1 MIALITGKI
10 VDKQPGQALLMTAG
24 GVGYRVFISLNTYYE
39 LPAVGQEVSLF
50 THTAVREDAIHLF
63 GFAHEQE
70 KQLFNKL
77 IAVSGVGA
85 KLALTLLGGIA
96 PLELWQ
102 ALRARDLERLTKIP
116 GIGKKT
122 AARLLVELEGKLPP
136 AGSSAELAAEDQLQ
150 ADAVSA
156 LINFGY
162 PEASAQKALK
172 AVNASE
178 NPPGDL
184 PELLKA
190 CLRFLGNIK

>member
-1 MIALITGKI
+1 M
-10 VDKQPGQALLMTAG
+10 DKQPGQALIMTAG

-39 LPAVGQEVSLF
+39 LPAVGQEISLF
-50 THTAVREDAIHLF
+50 THTTVREDAIHLF
-63 GFAHEQE
+63 GFVHEQE

-85 KLALTLLGGIA
+85 KLALSLLGGIA
-96 PLELWQ
+96 PAELWQ
-102 ALRARDLERLTKIP
+102 ALRSRDIERLTKIP
-116 GIGKKT
+116 GVGKKT

-136 AGSSAELAAEDQLQ
+136 ADLSANLATEDQLQ

-156 LINFGY
+156 LINLGY

-172 AVNASE
+172 AVTAFE
-178 NPPGDL
+178 NPPGTL
-184 PELLKA
+184 PQLLKA